1 MEDAERTAVADRLDR
16 FAAAYLL
23 LSRVLG
29 AAADRPLV
37 RQLLDPDVL
46 DTWPMQRDDAT
57 ARGLALLKEA
67 SADPADLD
75 DLAMDYQLLFV
86 GPGHP
91 RAVPYESVYR
101 SQEHL
106 LFEEQTFEVREAYR
120 EFGLEAPR
128 LNTEPDDHIAL
139 EFSFLA
145 HLCTRALDALE
156 AGDDLQLDRCLA
168 AEQAFLADHLLQF
181 GPQCLMWMEERADTA
196 FYRGIAALG
205 TGVLA
210 QAPLNP

>member
-1 MEDAERTAVADRLDR
+1 MADRLDR

-29 AAADRPLV
+29 APADADLLS
-37 RQLLDPDVL
+37 QLGQPGVL
-46 DTWPMQRDDAT
+46 DSWPMERDDAT
-57 ARGLALLKEA
+57 VRGLALLAEA
-67 SADPADLD
+67 LAEPPGLD

-101 SQEHL
+101 SKEHL
-106 LFEEQTFEVREAYR
+106 LFEEQTFEVRNAYR
-120 EFGLEAPR
+120 EFGLEAPA
-128 LNTEPDDHIAL
+128 LNREPDDHIAL
-139 EFSFLA
+139 ELSFLA
-145 HLCTRALDALE
+145 HVCTRALDAME
-156 AGDDLQLDRCLA
+156 AGDDLALDRCLA

-181 GPQCLMWMEERADTA
+181 GPQCLQWMAERAETG

-205 TGVLA
+205 SGVLA
-210 QAPLNP
+210 QAPIAA